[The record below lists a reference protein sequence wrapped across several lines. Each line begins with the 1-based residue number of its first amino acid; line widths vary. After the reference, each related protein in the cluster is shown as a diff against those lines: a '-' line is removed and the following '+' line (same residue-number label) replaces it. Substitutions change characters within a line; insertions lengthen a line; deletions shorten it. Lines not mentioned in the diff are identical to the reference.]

1 MKNLLSGSSQN
12 MPRHGATLLQFLV
25 LGLFCLFLVR
35 LWYLQI
41 HLGPVFTE
49 KSRNNQLRIEYL
61 FAPRGFLRDRNGELL
76 AVNEPAFALGLVRE
90 DCDDI
95 PATLAKVSELT
106 DIPLERLQEIYA
118 RNKPKVKSFE
128 PLVLVPDLNFET
140 IAKIEGMS
148 VRWPG
153 LEILSRTRRK
163 YNYGHLLS
171 HVLGYVSEANESEMQ
186 ADPTLSLGDFVGKQG
201 LENRLDSRLRGA
213 KGKRL
218 IEVDVT
224 GRRLSEE
231 QQGEPKAGEE
241 VFLSIDLGL
250 QQLGHKMLEGK
261 SGAVIVMDPDSGE
274 VHALVSE
281 PSYDSNMFT
290 NGLSSAQWAQLRDDP
305 LHPLQN
311 RATQSVYPPGSVF
324 KLIIAAAGLHYGVV
338 DPKDTVTCTGEV
350 ALGSHVFRCWKH
362 SGHGTVDMRRALVE
376 SCDVYFYRLGMKLGV
391 DRMSAFAKACGF
403 GSPTGIDLP
412 HEKGGLI
419 ASREWKLKRFGVR
432 WTKGEDLNMS
442 IGQGYTVT
450 SPLQVARYIAAVLNG
465 GKLLKPSLIKGEPA
479 TVTGQIP
486 LTPQQAELVKQ
497 AMVATVEDPRGTC
510 HRVLTPGVVVG
521 AKTGSAQVVR
531 LTEELRRMG
540 DSVPYKYRDHA
551 WMAGFGEQG
560 GKRYVVV
567 AMVEHGMHGAS
578 GAGPVVKAM
587 LNALFLGKR
596 ELPPQ
601 DIAGAESPAES
612 PAARLEAVETQ
623 FPEPPQPMPPSFGGD
638 RPAQEPLRP
647 GPSEQEAPQ

>member
-1 MKNLLSGSSQN
+1 MKNLLSASSHI
-12 MPRHGATLLQFLV
+12 MPKHGAALLQFLV
-25 LGLFCLFLVR
+25 LGLFCLFAVR

-41 HLGPVFTE
+41 HLGEVFTE
-49 KSRNNQLRIEYL
+49 KSRNNQLRVEYL

-95 PATLAKVSELT
+95 PATLAKVAELT
-106 DIPLERLQEIYA
+106 DIPLDRLNEIYN

-128 PLVLVPDLNFET
+128 PLVLAPDLTFDT
-140 IAKIEGMS
+140 IAKIEGVS

-171 HVLGYVSEANESEMQ
+171 HVLGYVSEANEAEMQ

-201 LENRLDSRLRGA
+201 LENSLDDALRGA

-224 GRRLSEE
+224 GRRLSQE

-241 VFLSIDLGL
+241 TFLSIDLGL
-250 QQLGHKMLEGK
+250 QQLGHKLLAGK
-261 SGAVIVMDPDSGE
+261 SGAVIVLDPDTGE

-290 NGLSSAQWAQLRDDP
+290 NGLSSAQWATLRDDP

-324 KLIIAAAGLHYGVV
+324 KLVIAAAGLHYGVV
-338 DPKDTVTCTGEV
+338 DPKETVQCSGEL

-362 SGHGTVDMRRALVE
+362 SGHGTVNFERALVE
-376 SCDVYFYRLGMKLGV
+376 SCDVYFYKLGMKLGV
-391 DRMSAFAKACGF
+391 DRMSAFAKASGF

-450 SPLQVARYIAAVLNG
+450 SPLQVARYIGAVING
-465 GKLLKPSLIKGEPA
+465 GKLMRPALVRGEAPQ
-479 TVTGQIP
+479 VTGTIP
-486 LTPQQAELVKQ
+486 LTEAQAAIIKR

-510 HRVLTPGVVVG
+510 RRVLTSGVVVG
-521 AKTGSAQVVR
+521 AKTGTAQVVR
-531 LTEELRRMG
+531 LTDELKRMG
-540 DSVPYKYRDHA
+540 DNVPYRFRDHA
-551 WMAGFGEQG
+551 WMAGFGERG
-560 GKRYVVV
+560 DKRFVVV
-567 AMVEHGMHGAS
+567 AMVEHGLHGAS

-587 LNALFLGKR
+587 LDALFLGKK

-601 DIAGAESPAES
+601 DIAGAAEPAAS

-623 FPEPPQPMPPSFGGD
+623 FPEPPQALPPAFVD
-638 RPAQEPLRP
+638 PPR
-647 GPSEQEAPQ
+647 QEAPPE

>member
-1 MKNLLSGSSQN
+1 MKNLLSSSSQN
-12 MPRHGATLLQFLV
+12 MPRHGAALLQFLV
-25 LGLFCLFLVR
+25 LGLFCLFAVR

-41 HLGPVFTE
+41 HLGQVFTE

-90 DCDDI
+90 DCEDI

-106 DIPLERLQEIYA
+106 EIPLDRLNEIYT

-128 PLVLVPDLNFET
+128 PLVLAPDLTFET
-140 IAKIEGMS
+140 IAKVEGMS

-171 HVLGYVSEANESEMQ
+171 HVLGYVSEANEAEMQ

-201 LENRLDSRLRGA
+201 LENRLDAQLRGA

-231 QQGEPKAGEE
+231 QQGEPKAGQET
-241 VFLSIDLGL
+241 FLSIDLGL
-250 QQLGHKMLEGK
+250 QQLGHRLLEGK
-261 SGAVIVMDPDSGE
+261 SGAVVVMDPDTGE

-290 NGLSSAQWAQLRDDP
+290 SGLSSAQWAELRDNP

-324 KLIIAAAGLHYGVV
+324 KLVIAAAGLHYGLV
-338 DPKDTVTCTGEV
+338 DPKETVNCSGEL
-350 ALGSHVFRCWKH
+350 ALGSHVFRCWRH
-362 SGHGTVDMRRALVE
+362 SGHGSVNFERALVE
-376 SCDVYFYRLGMKLGV
+376 SCDVYFYKLGMKLGV
-391 DRMSAFAKACGF
+391 DRMSAFAKASGF

-419 ASREWKLKRFGVR
+419 ASKEWKLKRFGVR

-450 SPLQVARYIAAVLNG
+450 SPLQVARYIGALLNG
-465 GKLLKPSLIKGEPA
+465 GKLMRPALVKGEKPQA
-479 TVTGQIP
+479 TGQIP
-486 LTPQQAELVKQ
+486 LTDAQAALIKRT
-497 AMVATVEDPRGTC
+497 MVATVEDPRGTC
-510 HRVLTPGVVVG
+510 RRALTPGVVVG
-521 AKTGSAQVVR
+521 AKTGTAQVVR
-531 LTEELRRMG
+531 LTEEMRRLG
-540 DSVPYKYRDHA
+540 DNVPYRFRDHA
-551 WMAGFGEQG
+551 WMAGFGERG
-560 GKRYVVV
+560 DKRFVVV
-567 AMVEHGMHGAS
+567 VMVEHGLHGAS

-587 LNALFLGKR
+587 LDALFLGKK

-601 DIAGAESPAES
+601 DVAGAAEPAAS

-623 FPEPPQPMPPSFGGD
+623 FPEPPQPLPPAFT
-638 RPAQEPLRP
+638 EPQKP
-647 GPSEQEAPQ
+647 QEAAPQ

>member
-1 MKNLLSGSSQN
+1 MKNLLSASTQV
-12 MPRHGATLLQFLV
+12 MPRFGPALLQFLV
-25 LGLFCLFLVR
+25 LGLFLLFAVR

-95 PATLAKVSELT
+95 PDTLEEVSKLSG
-106 DIPLERLQEIYA
+106 IPLEKLKEIYT

-128 PLVLVPDLNFET
+128 PLVLVPDMTFDT
-140 IAKIEGMS
+140 IAKVEGAA

-171 HVLGYVSEANESEMQ
+171 HVLGYVAEANEAEMQ
-186 ADPTLSLGDFVGKQG
+186 ADPSLSLGDFVGKQG
-201 LENRLDSRLRGA
+201 LENTLDTRLRGS

-231 QQGEPKAGEE
+231 TQGEPKAGEE
-241 VFLSIDLGL
+241 IFLAIDLGL
-250 QQLGHKMLEGK
+250 QQLGHKLLEGK
-261 SGAVIVMDPDSGE
+261 SGAVVVLDPDNGE

-290 NGLSSAQWAQLRDDP
+290 NGLSSAQWAALRDDP

-324 KLIIAAAGLHYGVV
+324 KLVMAGAGLHEGVI
-338 DPKDTVTCTGEV
+338 DPSETVTCSGEL
-350 ALGSHVFRCWKH
+350 ALGRHVFRCWKH
-362 SGHGTVDMRRALVE
+362 TGHGTVNLQRALVE
-376 SCDVYFYRLGMKLGV
+376 SCDVYFYKLGMKLGV
-391 DRMSAFAKACGF
+391 DRMSAFAKAAGF

-432 WTKGEDLNMS
+432 WTKGEDLNMA
-442 IGQGYTVT
+442 IGQGYTVV
-450 SPLQVARYIAAVLNG
+450 SPLQVARYIGALING
-465 GKLLKPSLIKGEPA
+465 GKLLRPSLIKGQPPQ
-479 TVTGQIP
+479 VTSQLP
-486 LTPQQAELVKQ
+486 LTQNQADIIKRD
-497 AMVATVEDPRGTC
+497 MVATVEDPHGTC
-510 HRVLTPGVVVG
+510 RRIITPGVTVG

-540 DSVPYKYRDHA
+540 DGVPYKYRDHA
-551 WMAGFGEQG
+551 WMAGFAEQG
-560 GKRYVVV
+560 GKRYVIV
-567 AMVEHGMHGAS
+567 AMVEHGMHGAA
-578 GAGPVVKAM
+578 AGPIVKAM
-587 LNALFLGKR
+587 INALFIGKR
-596 ELPPQ
+596 ELPPK
-601 DIAGAESPAES
+601 DLEGGERPANG
-612 PAARLEAVETQ
+612 PAPIDTVEPQ
-623 FPEPPQPMPPSFGGD
+623 FPEPPIPEPP
-638 RPAQEPLRP
+638 
-647 GPSEQEAPQ
+647 QEATAQ

>member
-1 MKNLLSGSSQN
+1 MKNLLNASSHI
-12 MPRHGATLLQFLV
+12 MPKHGAALLQFLV
-25 LGLFCLFLVR
+25 LGLFCLFAVR

-41 HLGPVFTE
+41 HLGEVFTE
-49 KSRNNQLRIEYL
+49 KSRNNQLRVEYL

-95 PATLAKVSELT
+95 PATLAKVAELT
-106 DIPLERLQEIYA
+106 DIPLDRLNEIYN

-128 PLVLVPDLNFET
+128 PLVLAPDLTFDT
-140 IAKIEGMS
+140 IAKIEGVS

-171 HVLGYVSEANESEMQ
+171 HVLGYVSEANEAEMQ

-201 LENRLDSRLRGA
+201 LENRLDGALRGA

-224 GRRLSEE
+224 GRRLSQE

-241 VFLSIDLGL
+241 TFLSIDLGL
-250 QQLGHKMLEGK
+250 QQLGHKLLTGK
-261 SGAVIVMDPDSGE
+261 SGAVIVMDPDTGE

-290 NGLSSAQWAQLRDDP
+290 NGLSSAQWAALRDDP

-324 KLIIAAAGLHYGVV
+324 KLLIAAAGLHYGVI
-338 DPKDTVTCTGEV
+338 DPKETVHCSGEL

-362 SGHGTVDMRRALVE
+362 SGHGTVNFERALVE
-376 SCDVYFYRLGMKLGV
+376 SCDVYFYKLGMKLGV

-403 GSPTGIDLP
+403 GAPTGIDLP

-450 SPLQVARYIAAVLNG
+450 SPLQVARYIGALING
-465 GKLLKPSLIKGEPA
+465 GKLMRPALIKGEAPQA
-479 TVTGQIP
+479 TGQIP
-486 LTPQQAELVKQ
+486 LTEAQAALIKR
-497 AMVATVEDPRGTC
+497 AMVATVEDPSGTC
-510 HRVLTPGVVVG
+510 RRALTPGVVVG
-521 AKTGSAQVVR
+521 AKTGTAQVVR
-531 LTEELRRMG
+531 LTDELRRMG
-540 DSVPYKYRDHA
+540 DNVPYRFRDHA
-551 WMAGFGEQG
+551 WMAGFGERG
-560 GKRYVVV
+560 DKRFVVV
-567 AMVEHGMHGAS
+567 VMVEHGLHGGS

-587 LNALFLGKR
+587 LDALFLGKK

-601 DIAGAESPAES
+601 DVAGAAEPAAS

-623 FPEPPQPMPPSFGGD
+623 FPEPPQALSPAFVDPP
-638 RPAQEPLRP
+638 P
-647 GPSEQEAPQ
+647 QEAPPQ

>member
-1 MKNLLSGSSQN
+1 MKNLHHSYGQEA
-12 MPRHGATLLQFLV
+12 PRLGVGLLQCLV
-25 LGLFCLFLVR
+25 LSLFCLFFLR

-49 KSRNNQLRIEYL
+49 KSRNNQLRTEYI

-95 PATLAKVSELT
+95 SATLSRVSELT
-106 DIPLERLQEIYA
+106 GIPLDRLKDVYN

-128 PLVLVPDLNFET
+128 PLVLVPDLTFDT
-140 IAKIEGMS
+140 IAKVEGAA

-171 HVLGYVSEANESEMQ
+171 HVLGYVSEANEAEMQ
-186 ADPTLSLGDFVGKQG
+186 ADPTLSLGDQVGKQG
-201 LENRLDSRLRGA
+201 LENRLDERLRGA

-231 QQGEPKAGEE
+231 LQGEPNPGEE
-241 VFLSIDLGL
+241 IFLSLDLGL
-250 QQLGHKMLEGK
+250 QQLGHKMLDGK
-261 SGAVIVMDPDSGE
+261 SGAVVVMDPDTGE

-281 PSYDSNMFT
+281 PSYDSNAFT
-290 NGLSSAQWAQLRDDP
+290 IGLSSAQWAELRDNP

-324 KLIIAAAGLHYGVV
+324 KLAIAAAALQAGVV
-338 DPKDTVTCTGEV
+338 DPKETVQCSGEL
-350 ALGSHVFRCWKH
+350 ALGNHVFHCWKRG
-362 SGHGTVDMRRALVE
+362 GHGTVNFQRALVE
-376 SCDVYFYRLGMKLGV
+376 SCDVYFYKLGMKLGV
-391 DRMSAFAKACGF
+391 DRMSAFAKAAGF
-403 GSPTGIDLP
+403 GTPTGINLP

-419 ASREWKLKRFGVR
+419 ATREWKEKRYGVR
-432 WTKGEDLNMS
+432 WTKGEDLNMA
-442 IGQGYTVT
+442 IGQGYTAT
-450 SPLQVARYIAAVLNG
+450 SPLQVARFVAALING
-465 GKLLKPSLIKGEPA
+465 GKVLRPLLIRGQAPEVLAQLPLSPENAA
-479 TVTGQIP
+479 TV
-486 LTPQQAELVKQ
+486 KR
-497 AMVATVEDPRGTC
+497 AMIATVEDPRGTC
-510 HRVLTPGVVVG
+510 RRALTPGVIVG

-531 LTEELRRMG
+531 LTEELKRMG
-540 DSVPYKYRDHA
+540 DGVPMKYRDHA

-560 GKRYVVV
+560 NRRFVVV

-587 LNALFLGKR
+587 LDALFLGKR
-596 ELPPQ
+596 ELPPT
-601 DIAGAESPAES
+601 DTTGAELPVEPAK
-612 PAARLEAVETQ
+612 RYAVQPVEPH
-623 FPEPPQPMPPSFGGD
+623 FPEPPVVEVPAVAPATGGD
-638 RPAQEPLRP
+638 Q
-647 GPSEQEAPQ
+647 

>member
-1 MKNLLSGSSQN
+1 MKNLLSASSQN
-12 MPRHGATLLQFLV
+12 MPRFGASLLQFLV
-25 LGLFCLFLVR
+25 LGLFCLFAVR

-90 DCDDI
+90 DCEDI
-95 PATLAKVSELT
+95 PSTLEKVAELT
-106 DIPLERLQEIYA
+106 GIPQERLKEIYT

-128 PLVLVPDLNFET
+128 PLVLAPDLTFDT
-140 IAKIEGMS
+140 IAKVEGVS

-171 HVLGYVSEANESEMQ
+171 HVLGYVSEANEAEMQ
-186 ADPTLSLGDFVGKQG
+186 ADPSLSLGDFVGKQG
-201 LENRLDSRLRGA
+201 LENRLDSRLRGT

-241 VFLSIDLGL
+241 IFLSLDLGL
-250 QQLGHKMLEGK
+250 QQLGHKLLEGK
-261 SGAVIVMDPDSGE
+261 SGAVVVMDPDSGE

-290 NGLSSAQWAQLRDDP
+290 NGLSSAQWASLRDDP

-324 KLIIAAAGLHYGVV
+324 KLVIAAAALHYGLV
-338 DPKDTVTCTGEV
+338 DPSETVNCSGEL

-362 SGHGTVDMRRALVE
+362 SGHGSVNFQRALVE
-376 SCDVYFYRLGMKLGV
+376 SCDVYFYKLGMKLGV
-391 DRMSAFAKACGF
+391 DRMSEFAKASGF
-403 GSPTGIDLP
+403 GTTSGIDLP

-419 ASREWKLKRFGVR
+419 ASKEWKLKRFGVR
-432 WTKGEDLNMS
+432 WTKGEDLNMA

-450 SPLQVARYIAAVLNG
+450 SPLQVARYIGALING
-465 GKLLKPSLIKGEPA
+465 GKLMRPALIKGEQPQ
-479 TVTGQIP
+479 VTGQLP
-486 LTPQQAELVKQ
+486 LTDEQAATVKR

-510 HRVLTPGVVVG
+510 HRVLTPGVLVG

-531 LTEELRRMG
+531 LTDELKRMG
-540 DSVPYKYRDHA
+540 DGVPYKFRDHA
-551 WMAGFGEQG
+551 WMAGFGEQA
-560 GKRYVVV
+560 GKRFVIV

-587 LNALFLGKR
+587 LNALFMGKK

-601 DIAGAESPAES
+601 DIAGAERPAAS

-623 FPEPPQPMPPSFGGD
+623 FPDPPLPVPPAFTEPARPEVPQ
-638 RPAQEPLRP
+638 
-647 GPSEQEAPQ
+647 

>member
-1 MKNLLSGSSQN
+1 MKNLLSASSHI
-12 MPRHGATLLQFLV
+12 MPKHGAALLQFMV
-25 LGLFCLFLVR
+25 LGLFCLFAVR

-41 HLGPVFTE
+41 HLGEVFTE
-49 KSRNNQLRIEYL
+49 KSRNNQLRVEYL

-95 PATLAKVSELT
+95 PATLAKVAELT
-106 DIPLERLQEIYA
+106 DIPLDRLNEIYN

-128 PLVLVPDLNFET
+128 PLVLAPDLTFDT
-140 IAKIEGMS
+140 IAKIEGVS

-171 HVLGYVSEANESEMQ
+171 HVLGYVSEANETEMQ

-201 LENRLDSRLRGA
+201 LENRLDSALRGA

-224 GRRLSEE
+224 GRRLSQE

-241 VFLSIDLGL
+241 TFLSIDLGL
-250 QQLGHKMLEGK
+250 QQLGHKLLAGK
-261 SGAVIVMDPDSGE
+261 SGAVIVLDPDTGE

-290 NGLSSAQWAQLRDDP
+290 SGLSSAQWAQLRDDP

-324 KLIIAAAGLHYGVV
+324 KLVIAAAGLHYGVI
-338 DPKDTVTCTGEV
+338 DPKETVQCSGEL

-362 SGHGTVDMRRALVE
+362 SGHGTVNFERALVE
-376 SCDVYFYRLGMKLGV
+376 SCDVYFYKLGMKLGV
-391 DRMSAFAKACGF
+391 DRMSAFAKASGF
-403 GSPTGIDLP
+403 GLPTGIDLP

-450 SPLQVARYIAAVLNG
+450 SPLQVARYIGALING
-465 GKLLKPSLIKGEPA
+465 GKLMRPALIKGEAPQ
-479 TVTGQIP
+479 VTGQIP
-486 LTPQQAELVKQ
+486 LTDAQAAIVKR
-497 AMVATVEDPRGTC
+497 AMVSTVEDPRGTC
-510 HRVLTPGVVVG
+510 HRVLTPGVLVG

-531 LTEELRRMG
+531 LTDELKRMG
-540 DSVPYKYRDHA
+540 DNVPYRFRDHA
-551 WMAGFGEQG
+551 WMAGFGERG
-560 GKRYVVV
+560 EKRFVVV
-567 AMVEHGMHGAS
+567 AMVEHGLHGAS

-587 LNALFLGKR
+587 LDALFLGKK

-601 DIAGAESPAES
+601 DVAGAAEPAAS

-623 FPEPPQPMPPSFGGD
+623 FPEPPQALPPAFVD
-638 RPAQEPLRP
+638 PPR
-647 GPSEQEAPQ
+647 QEAAPE

>member
-1 MKNLLSGSSQN
+1 MKNLLSASSQI
-12 MPRHGATLLQFLV
+12 MPRHGAALLQFLV
-25 LGLFCLFLVR
+25 LGLFCLFAVR

-41 HLGPVFTE
+41 HLGEVFTE

-95 PATLAKVSELT
+95 PATLAKVAELT
-106 DIPLERLQEIYA
+106 DIPLERLNEIYN

-128 PLVLVPDLNFET
+128 PLVLAPDLTFDT
-140 IAKIEGMS
+140 IAKVEGVS

-171 HVLGYVSEANESEMQ
+171 HVLGYVSEANEAEMQ

-201 LENRLDSRLRGA
+201 LENRLDAQLRGT

-241 VFLSIDLGL
+241 TFLSIDLGL
-250 QQLGHKMLEGK
+250 QQLGHRLLEGK
-261 SGAVIVMDPDSGE
+261 SGAVVVMDPDTGE

-290 NGLSSAQWAQLRDDP
+290 NGLSSAQWAALRDDP

-324 KLIIAAAGLHYGVV
+324 KLVIAAAALHYGLV
-338 DPKDTVTCTGEV
+338 DPKETVNCSGEL
-350 ALGSHVFRCWKH
+350 ALGSHVFRCWRH
-362 SGHGTVDMRRALVE
+362 SGHGAVNFERALVE
-376 SCDVYFYRLGMKLGV
+376 SCDVYFYKLGMKLGV
-391 DRMSAFAKACGF
+391 DRMSEFAKACGF

-419 ASREWKLKRFGVR
+419 ASKEWKLKRFGVR

-465 GKLLKPSLIKGEPA
+465 GKLLRPALIKGEAPQ
-479 TVTGQIP
+479 VTGRIP
-486 LTPQQAELVKQ
+486 LTDEQAALVKRT
-497 AMVATVEDPRGTC
+497 MVATVEDPRGTC
-510 HRVLTPGVVVG
+510 RRALTPGVMVG

-531 LTEELRRMG
+531 LTDEMRRMG
-540 DSVPYKYRDHA
+540 DSVPYKFRDHA
-551 WMAGFGEQG
+551 WMAGFGERG
-560 GKRYVVV
+560 NKRFVIV
-567 AMVEHGMHGAS
+567 AMVEHGLHGAS

-587 LNALFLGKR
+587 LDALFMGKK

-601 DIAGAESPAES
+601 DVAGAAAPAAS

-623 FPEPPQPMPPSFGGD
+623 FPEPPQPLPPAFTEPK
-638 RPAQEPLRP
+638 RPEVMN
-647 GPSEQEAPQ
+647 E

>member
-90 DCDDI
+90 DCKDI
-95 PATLAKVSELT
+95 PATLAKVAELT
-106 DIPLERLQEIYA
+106 DIPLERLKEIYA

-128 PLVLVPDLNFET
+128 PLVLVPDLSFET
-140 IAKIEGMS
+140 IAKVEGMS

-171 HVLGYVSEANESEMQ
+171 HVLGYVSEANEAEMQ

-213 KGKRL
+213 KGRRL

-231 QQGEPKAGEE
+231 QQGEPRAGEE

-261 SGAVIVMDPDSGE
+261 SGAVIVMDPDTGE

-290 NGLSSAQWAQLRDDP
+290 NGLSSAQWAELRDNP

-324 KLIIAAAGLHYGVV
+324 KLVIAAAGLHYGVV
-338 DPKDTVTCTGEV
+338 EPKETVHCTGEL
-350 ALGSHVFRCWKH
+350 ALGSHVFRCWKRG
-362 SGHGTVDMRRALVE
+362 GHGTVDFERALVE
-376 SCDVYFYRLGMKLGV
+376 SCDVYFYKLGMKLGV
-391 DRMSAFAKACGF
+391 DRMSEYAKASGF
-403 GSPTGIDLP
+403 GAPTGIDLP

-450 SPLQVARYIAAVLNG
+450 SPLQVARYIAALLNG
-465 GKLLKPSLIKGEPA
+465 GKLLKPSLVKGEPQQVA
-479 TVTGQIP
+479 GQIP
-486 LTPQQAELVKQ
+486 LTSAQAALIKRT
-497 AMVATVEDPRGTC
+497 MVATVEDPRGTC
-510 HRVLTPGVVVG
+510 RRALTPGVVVG
-521 AKTGSAQVVR
+521 AKTGTAQVVR
-531 LTEELRRMG
+531 LTDELKRLG
-540 DSVPYKYRDHA
+540 DNVPYRFRDHA
-551 WMAGFGEQG
+551 WMAGFGERG
-560 GKRYVVV
+560 DKRFVVV
-567 AMVEHGMHGAS
+567 AMVEHGLHGGS

-587 LNALFLGKR
+587 LDALFMGKR

-601 DIAGAESPAES
+601 DVVGAQSPTAS

-623 FPEPPQPMPPSFGGD
+623 FPEPPLPLPPGLGQEQPQEQ
-638 RPAQEPLRP
+638 PA
-647 GPSEQEAPQ
+647 QEAPQ

>member
-1 MKNLLSGSSQN
+1 MKNLLSASSQN
-12 MPRHGATLLQFLV
+12 VPRYGASLLQFLV
-25 LGLFCLFLVR
+25 LGLFCLFVLR

-106 DIPLERLQEIYA
+106 GIPQERLKEVYT

-140 IAKIEGMS
+140 IARVEGVA

-153 LEILSRTRRK
+153 VEILSRTRRK

-171 HVLGYVSEANESEMQ
+171 HVLGYVSEANEAEMQ
-186 ADPTLSLGDFVGKQG
+186 ADQTLSLGDFVGKQG
-201 LENRLDSRLRGA
+201 LENRLDARLRGT
-213 KGKRL
+213 KGKRM

-231 QQGEPKAGEE
+231 QQGEPRAGEE
-241 VFLSIDLGL
+241 IFLSIDLGL
-250 QQLGHKMLEGK
+250 QQLGHKVLEGK
-261 SGAVIVMDPDSGE
+261 SGAVVVMDTDTGE
-274 VHALVSE
+274 ILAMVSE

-290 NGLSSAQWAQLRDDP
+290 NGLSSAQWASLRDDP

-324 KLIIAAAGLHYGVV
+324 KLVIAAAGLREGLV
-338 DPKDTVTCTGEV
+338 DPKETVTCTGEL
-350 ALGSHVFRCWKH
+350 ALGNHVFRCWKRG
-362 SGHGTVDMRRALVE
+362 GHGAVNLQRALVE
-376 SCDVYFYRLGMKLGV
+376 SCDVYFYKLGMKLGV
-391 DRMSAFAKACGF
+391 DRMSAFAKAAGF
-403 GSPTGIDLP
+403 GSTTGIDLP

-419 ASREWKLKRFGVR
+419 ATKEWKEKRFGVR

-450 SPLQVARYIAAVLNG
+450 SPLQVARYMSALVNG
-465 GKLLKPSLIKGEPA
+465 GKLLRPALIRGE
-479 TVTGQIP
+479 
-486 LTPQQAELVKQ
+486 TPQVQGMLPLNAEQMAIIKR
-497 AMVATVEDPRGTC
+497 AMVATVEMPNGTC
-510 HRVLTPGVVVG
+510 HRILTPGVIAG
-521 AKTGSAQVVR
+521 GKTGSAQVVR
-531 LTEELRRMG
+531 LTDELKRMG
-540 DSVPYKYRDHA
+540 DAVPYKYRDHA
-551 WMAGFGEQG
+551 WMAAFGEAG
-560 GKRYVVV
+560 GRRYAIV

-587 LNALFLGKR
+587 MDALFMGKR
-596 ELPPQ
+596 ELPPK
-601 DIAGAESPAES
+601 DITDRPAET

-623 FPEPPQPMPPSFGGD
+623 FPDPPQEE
-638 RPAQEPLRP
+638 EPR
-647 GPSEQEAPQ
+647 Q

>member
-1 MKNLLSGSSQN
+1 MKNLLSASTQN
-12 MPRHGATLLQFLV
+12 MPRFGPALLQFLV
-25 LGLFCLFLVR
+25 LGLFLLFAVR

-90 DCDDI
+90 DCEDI
-95 PATLAKVSELT
+95 PATLAKVAELT
-106 DIPLERLQEIYA
+106 GIPEERLKEIYA

-128 PLVLVPDLNFET
+128 PLVLVPDMNFET
-140 IAKIEGMS
+140 IAKLEGVA

-153 LEILSRTRRK
+153 LEILARTRRK

-171 HVLGYVSEANESEMQ
+171 HVLGYVSEANEAEMQ

-241 VFLSIDLGL
+241 IFLSLDLGL
-250 QQLGHKMLEGK
+250 QQLGHRLLEGK
-261 SGAVIVMDPDSGE
+261 SGAVVVMDPDSGE

-290 NGLSSAQWAQLRDDP
+290 NGLSSAQWAALRDDP

-324 KLIIAAAGLHYGVV
+324 KLVTAAAGLHEGLI
-338 DPKDTVTCTGEV
+338 DPSETVNCSGEL
-350 ALGSHVFRCWKH
+350 ALGNHVFRCWKH
-362 SGHGTVDMRRALVE
+362 SGHGSVNLQRALVE
-376 SCDVYFYRLGMKLGV
+376 SCDVYFYKLGMKLGV
-391 DRMSAFAKACGF
+391 DRLSAFAKAAGF
-403 GSPTGIDLP
+403 GAPTGIDLP

-419 ASREWKLKRFGVR
+419 ASKDWKLKRFGVR
-432 WTKGEDLNMS
+432 WTKGEDLNMA
-442 IGQGYTVT
+442 IGQGYTVV
-450 SPLQVARYIAAVLNG
+450 SPLQVARYISALLNG
-465 GKLLKPSLIKGEPA
+465 GKLLKPTLIKGEP
-479 TVTGQIP
+479 TQVMSQLP
-486 LTPQQAELVKQ
+486 LTLDQAAIIKRD
-497 AMVATVEDPRGTC
+497 MVSTVEDPRGTC
-510 HRVLTPGVVVG
+510 RRILTPGVMVG

-540 DSVPYKYRDHA
+540 DGVPYKYRDHA

-560 GKRYVVV
+560 GKRYVIV
-567 AMVEHGMHGAS
+567 AMMEHGMHGTA
-578 GAGPVVKAM
+578 AGPIVKAM
-587 LNALFLGKR
+587 IDALFMGKR
-596 ELPPQ
+596 ELPPK
-601 DIAGAESPAES
+601 DLEGAERPAG
-612 PAARLEAVETQ
+612 PARLDTIEPQ
-623 FPEPPQPMPPSFGGD
+623 FPEAPVVEPPQE
-638 RPAQEPLRP
+638 AT
-647 GPSEQEAPQ
+647 EQ

>member
-1 MKNLLSGSSQN
+1 MKNLLSASSQN
-12 MPRHGATLLQFLV
+12 MPRFGPALLQFLV
-25 LGLFCLFLVR
+25 LGLFLLFAVR

-95 PATLAKVSELT
+95 PATLAEVAKLSG
-106 DIPLERLQEIYA
+106 IPVERLKEVYA

-128 PLVLVPDLNFET
+128 PLVLVPDMNFET
-140 IAKIEGMS
+140 IAKVEGAV

-171 HVLGYVSEANESEMQ
+171 HVLGYVSEASEAEMQ
-186 ADPTLSLGDFVGKQG
+186 ADPTLSLGDFMGKQG
-201 LENRLDSRLRGA
+201 LENRLDARLRGT

-231 QQGEPKAGEE
+231 QQGAPKAGEE
-241 VFLSIDLGL
+241 IFLSLDLSL
-250 QQLGHKMLEGK
+250 QQLGHKLLDGK
-261 SGAVIVMDPDSGE
+261 SGAVVVMDPDTGE
-274 VHALVSE
+274 IHALVSE

-290 NGLSSAQWAQLRDDP
+290 NGLSSAQWAELRDDP

-324 KLIIAAAGLHYGVV
+324 KLVMAAAALHYGAI
-338 DPKDTVTCTGEV
+338 DPKETVTCTGEL
-350 ALGSHVFRCWKH
+350 ALGNHVFRCWKH
-362 SGHGTVDMRRALVE
+362 TGHGVVNLQRALVE
-376 SCDVYFYRLGMKLGV
+376 SCDVYFYKLGMRLGV
-391 DRMSAFAKACGF
+391 DRMSEFAKAAGF

-432 WTKGEDLNMS
+432 WTKGEDLNMA

-450 SPLQVARYIAAVLNG
+450 SPLQVARFVAALING
-465 GKLLKPSLIKGEPA
+465 GKLLKPTLIRGEP
-479 TVTGQIP
+479 TDIEGRLP
-486 LTPQQAELVKQ
+486 LTDDQAAIIKR
-497 AMVATVEDPRGTC
+497 AMVSTVEDPHGTA

-521 AKTGSAQVVR
+521 AKTGSAQVVH

-540 DSVPYKYRDHA
+540 DNVPLKYRDHA
-551 WMAGFGEQG
+551 WMAAFGEQG
-560 GKRYVVV
+560 GKRYVIV
-567 AMVEHGMHGAS
+567 ALVEHGLHGAS

-587 LNALFLGKR
+587 LDALFMGKR
-596 ELPPQ
+596 ELPPK
-601 DIAGAESPAES
+601 DLEGAERPVDV
-612 PAARLEAVETQ
+612 PARLDTVEPQ
-623 FPEPPQPMPPSFGGD
+623 FPEPPTADIPQGA
-638 RPAQEPLRP
+638 PAQ
-647 GPSEQEAPQ
+647 

>member
-1 MKNLLSGSSQN
+1 MKNLLSASSQN
-12 MPRHGATLLQFLV
+12 MPRFGPALLQFLV
-25 LGLFCLFLVR
+25 LGLFCLFILR

-61 FAPRGFLRDRNGELL
+61 FAPRGFLRDRTGELL

-95 PATLAKVSELT
+95 PATLAKVSELSG
-106 DIPLERLQEIYA
+106 IPVERLKDIYT

-128 PLVLVPDLNFET
+128 PLVLAPDLNFET
-140 IAKIEGMS
+140 IARVEGVS

-171 HVLGYVSEANESEMQ
+171 HVLGYVSEANEAEMQ

-201 LENRLDSRLRGA
+201 LENRLDARLRGA

-231 QQGEPKAGEE
+231 QQGQPRAGEE
-241 VFLSIDLGL
+241 IFLSIDLGL
-250 QQLGHKMLEGK
+250 QQLGHKILEGK
-261 SGAVIVMDPDSGE
+261 SGAVVVMDPDSGE
-274 VHALVSE
+274 LHALVSE
-281 PSYDSNMFT
+281 PSYDSNAFT
-290 NGLSSAQWAQLRDDP
+290 NGLSSAQWAALRDDP

-324 KLIIAAAGLHYGVV
+324 KLVIAAAGLHEGLI
-338 DPKDTVTCTGEV
+338 DPKETVTCSGEL
-350 ALGSHVFRCWKH
+350 ALGNHVFRCWKRG
-362 SGHGTVDMRRALVE
+362 GHGVVNLQRALVE
-376 SCDVYFYRLGMKLGV
+376 SCDVYFYKLGMKLGV
-391 DRMSAFAKACGF
+391 DRMSAFAKAAGF
-403 GSPTGIDLP
+403 GSTTGIDLP

-419 ASREWKLKRFGVR
+419 ASKEWKLKRFGVR

-442 IGQGYTVT
+442 IGQGYTIT
-450 SPLQVARYIAAVLNG
+450 SPLQVARYISALING
-465 GKLLKPSLIKGEPA
+465 GKLLRPGLIRGEAPQ
-479 TVTGQIP
+479 VLGQLP
-486 LTPQQAELVKQ
+486 LTEEQAAIVKR

-531 LTEELRRMG
+531 LTDELKRMG
-540 DSVPYKYRDHA
+540 DSVPMKYRDHA
-551 WMAGFGEQG
+551 WMAGFAEQG
-560 GKRYVVV
+560 KRRFVIV

-587 LNALFLGKR
+587 LDALYLGKR
-596 ELPPQ
+596 ELPPK
-601 DIAGAESPAES
+601 DVVGAERPVEG
-612 PAARLEAVETQ
+612 PPRIDTVETQ
-623 FPEPPQPMPPSFGGD
+623 FPEPPVEEPP
-638 RPAQEPLRP
+638 Q
-647 GPSEQEAPQ
+647 